1 MIMVISTLIFPINFL
16 RRVDCVCVAILH
28 LGNINFEDNGASVA
42 KIHEED
48 GSQRSLEHAA
58 ELLAVTSMQLQTVL
72 LEREIMKKNQE
83 DRTM

>member
-1 MIMVISTLIFPINFL
+1 MLDGLGSTISKTRSSIYSLIA
-16 RRVDCVCVAILH
+16 AILH